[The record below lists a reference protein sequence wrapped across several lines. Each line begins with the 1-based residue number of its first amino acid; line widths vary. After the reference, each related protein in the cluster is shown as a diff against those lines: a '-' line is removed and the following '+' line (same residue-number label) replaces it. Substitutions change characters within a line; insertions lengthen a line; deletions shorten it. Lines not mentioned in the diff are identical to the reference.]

1 MKAMDEKWNIKKTRN
16 DLWNGIGL
24 DIETQE
30 IHRGTSG
37 EMGNSLENEFS
48 RTVDEDTGKDNVGS
62 VLGITLENPVVRNES
77 ARRVHFTVPLI
88 FFNGDATS
96 TVSKVGPTSS
106 VGFFFTFSAEKGI
119 SFSFWPPRKFL
130 SFLFGFVKSVCW
142 EGLSDTRTRLDS
154 LNFFFA
160 TLFG

>member
-1 MKAMDEKWNIKKTRN
+1 
-16 DLWNGIGL
+16 
-24 DIETQE
+24 
-30 IHRGTSG
+30 
-37 EMGNSLENEFS
+37 MGNSLENEFS

-106 VGFFFTFSAEKGI
+106 VGFFFYIFGGKRNLVFVLTAKEV
-119 SFSFWPPRKFL
+119 SFVPIWFR
-130 SFLFGFVKSVCW
+130 
-142 EGLSDTRTRLDS
+142 
-154 LNFFFA
+154 
-160 TLFG
+160 